1 MRISLRLEEAVSNY
15 ATQDELNTKR
25 EGERDN
31 NMADLGEQID
41 RLNGNK
47 AKSEKDRAGME
58 LDLLDARLD
67 LEGAVKGKAVYP
79 CGSSI

>member
-1 MRISLRLEEAVSNY
+1 
-15 ATQDELNTKR
+15 
-25 EGERDN
+25 
-31 NMADLGEQID
+31 MADLGEQID

-47 AKSEKDRAGME
+47 AKSETDRAGME
-58 LDLLDARLD
+58 LDLLDTRLD

>member
-1 MRISLRLEEAVSNY
+1 
-15 ATQDELNTKR
+15 
-25 EGERDN
+25 
-31 NMADLGEQID
+31 MADLGEQID

-47 AKSEKDRAGME
+47 SQVREDRAGME
-58 LDLLDARLD
+58 LDLRDACQD

>member
-1 MRISLRLEEAVSNY
+1 MAVHVHVVLVTSVASSNS
-15 ATQDELNTKR
+15 R
-25 EGERDN
+25 
-31 NMADLGEQID
+31 
-41 RLNGNK
+41 
-47 AKSEKDRAGME
+47 DRAGME